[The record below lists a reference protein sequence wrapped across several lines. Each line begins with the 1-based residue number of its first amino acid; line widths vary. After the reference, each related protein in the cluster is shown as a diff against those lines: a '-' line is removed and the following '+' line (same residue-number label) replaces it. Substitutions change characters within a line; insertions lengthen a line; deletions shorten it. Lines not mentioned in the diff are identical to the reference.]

1 MISFVKLSAKSARL
15 DMYTSLRKSFESV
28 ATTPIVH
35 VQGMRCVPHVQH
47 AAVWVICGNATR
59 SNAEYLSRTILY

>member
-1 MISFVKLSAKSARL
+1 MINFVKLSAKSARF

-35 VQGMRCVPHVQH
+35 VQGMRYVPHVQH
-47 AAVWVICGNATR
+47 AAVWVICGNVTHSGEA
-59 SNAEYLSRTILY
+59 

>member
-1 MISFVKLSAKSARL
+1 MKLSAKSARL
-15 DMYTSLRKSFESV
+15 DMYTSLRESFEFV

-47 AAVWVICGNATR
+47 AAVWVILIVGEGGRRGPHAD
-59 SNAEYLSRTILY
+59 LSEMVQ